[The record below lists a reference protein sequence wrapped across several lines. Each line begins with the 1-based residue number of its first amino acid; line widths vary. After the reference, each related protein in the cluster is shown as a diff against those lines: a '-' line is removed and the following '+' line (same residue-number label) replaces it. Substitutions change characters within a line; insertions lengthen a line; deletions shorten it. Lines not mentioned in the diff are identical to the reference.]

1 MGLNEIKEHIK
12 KSKRTNMVKKNN
24 TGCFGLSLKS
34 YTVKSNDMEQD
45 LLLTKQEVLSILK
58 YHEKQGHREQK
69 KQSSWQRAKK

>member
-1 MGLNEIKEHIK
+1 MAK
-12 KSKRTNMVKKNN
+12 KTN

-58 YHEKQGHREQK
+58 YHEKEGSHVQQPKQQRWHRTK
-69 KQSSWQRAKK
+69 K

>member
-1 MGLNEIKEHIK
+1 
-12 KSKRTNMVKKNN
+12 MVKKNN

-58 YHEKQGHREQK
+58 YHDKEGSQIQQRKQ
-69 KQSSWQRAKK
+69 